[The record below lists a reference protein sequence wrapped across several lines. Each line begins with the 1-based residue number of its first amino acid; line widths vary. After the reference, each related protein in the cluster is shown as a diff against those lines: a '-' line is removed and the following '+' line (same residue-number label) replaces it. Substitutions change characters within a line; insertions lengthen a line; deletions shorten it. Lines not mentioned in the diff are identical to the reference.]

1 MQIHIR
7 ARRPAVAILVAAL
20 LVSCASIPMT
30 DTDVITAP
38 KPQTVLVTFVRQSIW
53 MGDGIPVDIWDGT
66 HYVGVLAAGGLVQ
79 YETTPGNHLFLGHAE
94 NWSYATG
101 NLTAGK
107 QYFVKANMFP
117 GVTMRVAW
125 VAVEST
131 DARIPQWQS
140 SWPASKADEA
150 KRAAFEVKHQPEI
163 EKAIQ
168 AFKDGQV
175 KSFAELR
182 PEHAL

>member
-1 MQIHIR
+1 MQER
-7 ARRPAVAILVAAL
+7 SGTLRSAVATLVAAL
-20 LVSCASIPMT
+20 VVSCASIPMT
-30 DTDVITAP
+30 ETDVIAAP
-38 KPQTVLVTFVRQSIW
+38 KPDTVLVTFVRQSIW
-53 MGDGIPVDIWDGT
+53 MGDGIPVDIWDGN

-79 YETTPGNHLFLGHAE
+79 YETTPGKHLFLGNAE

-101 NLTAGK
+101 DLIAGK

-140 SWPASKADEA
+140 SWTANKADEA
-150 KRAAFEVKHQPEI
+150 KRAAFEAKQQVEI
-163 EKAIQ
+163 EAAIQ
-168 AFKDGQV
+168 EFKDGKV
-175 KSFAELR
+175 TSFAELR
-182 PEHAL
+182 SEHAL